1 MPRRKVCRFCA
12 DKISE
17 IDFKQVQLLRSFTT
31 DRGKMLSSR
40 MTGNCAR
47 HQRMLARAIKRAR
60 NISLLPYVLM

>member
-60 NISLLPYVLM
+60 NISLLPYVSM